1 MSGFLNNSVRAYTVK
16 MKIDMLYHAK
26 NTFGNIVFWIS
37 VTVSLIFQPIFK
49 PFTTIRGLRNTLTE
63 WESKGFSNEK
73 VNLPYTANHSLSPK
87 NIWMNNSRIRLNIK
101 ERSLKQ
107 GKPNFTPNN
116 VLHLFVV
123 YKIDTWPQ
131 VLNPDFT
138 RRKFSAKLTKNA
150 NPDKYK
156 YSGYSIGFGF
166 WFWIFINGSVGKN
179 VTFLELIWAHLC
191 ILITKIKIS

>member
-1 MSGFLNNSVRAYTVK
+1 
-16 MKIDMLYHAK
+16 
-26 NTFGNIVFWIS
+26 
-37 VTVSLIFQPIFK
+37 
-49 PFTTIRGLRNTLTE
+49 
-63 WESKGFSNEK
+63 
-73 VNLPYTANHSLSPK
+73 
-87 NIWMNNSRIRLNIK
+87 MNNSRIRLNIK

-138 RRKFSAKLTKNA
+138 RRKFSAKRTKNA

-166 WFWIFINGSVGKN
+166 WF
-179 VTFLELIWAHLC
+179 
-191 ILITKIKIS
+191 